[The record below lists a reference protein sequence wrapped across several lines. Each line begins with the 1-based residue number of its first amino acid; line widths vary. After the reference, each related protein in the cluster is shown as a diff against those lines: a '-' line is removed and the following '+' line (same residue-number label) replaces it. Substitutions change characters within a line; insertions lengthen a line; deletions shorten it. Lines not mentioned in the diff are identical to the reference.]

1 MKVTMMTPVKLA
13 TENKTNQEW
22 LEWLRSFSKNR
33 YVLSKDENIALR
45 NAVINSE
52 RVAQEF
58 FFKTLSPMNGGL
70 AYQVLKTYKAVV
82 DERSIASAVYR
93 EMYDEGRYSRLKN
106 FKGECSL
113 FAWVAMGAAQI
124 VYADLEELGVIKKS
138 RALSAKNTSLRLKS
152 MKEEELLVV
161 LDLVQEPLW
170 HDLLIDIYVK
180 RAAKQSL
187 LNKYELPE
195 ELFKDTVKVAETT
208 LKELL
213 IEAGFIAWYR
223 ESKDDTKG
231 KLVNLVSIAL
241 GNVSG
246 NLDYSTSEEAFFAA
260 ENRPSDD
267 EDLFEKFRDALQL
280 KFPNRVSEEMWDD
293 FVCEQAKHCGMS
305 DRMHEVW
312 TARYVM
318 LEEPESVA
326 QRMGIR
332 RSNVDNLYSK
342 ANALLV
348 ESIRTWME
356 TNS

>member
-1 MKVTMMTPVKLA
+1 MKVTMMTPVKFA
-13 TENKTNQEW
+13 TENKTDHDW
-22 LEWLRSFSKNR
+22 LVWLRYFRRNR
-33 YVLSKDENIALR
+33 YELSKDENIALC
-45 NAVINSE
+45 NAVIGSE

-58 FFKTLSPMNGGL
+58 FFKTLAPMNAGL
-70 AYQVLKTYKAVV
+70 AYQVLRTYKTVV
-82 DERSIASAVYR
+82 DERNIASAVYR
-93 EMYDEGRYSRLKN
+93 EMYDEGRYSRLRN
-106 FKGECSL
+106 FKGKCSI
-113 FAWVAMGAAQI
+113 FTWVAMGAAQI

-138 RALSAKNTSLRLKS
+138 RALSAKNTSLCLKS

-170 HDLLIDIYVK
+170 HDLLTDIYVR
-180 RAAKQSL
+180 RATKQSL

-195 ELFKDTVKVAETT
+195 VLFKDMVKVAETT

-213 IEAGFIAWYR
+213 IDAGFIAWYR
-223 ESKDDTKG
+223 ESKDGTKG

-241 GNVSG
+241 GDVSG
-246 NLDYSTSEEAFFAA
+246 NLDYSTSEEAFAAA

-267 EDLFEKFRDALQL
+267 ENMFEKFRDALQL
-280 KFPNRVSEEMWDD
+280 RFPNRVSEKMWDD
-293 FVCEQAKHCGMS
+293 FVCEQAKLCGMS
-305 DRMHEVW
+305 ARMHEVW

-342 ANALLV
+342 ANALLA
-348 ESIRTWME
+348 ENIRTWMRM
-356 TNS
+356 NS

>member
-1 MKVTMMTPVKLA
+1 MKTNVRLA

-33 YVLSKDENIALR
+33 YVLSKEENIALC

-82 DERSIASAVYR
+82 DERNIASAVYR
-93 EMYDEGRYSRLKN
+93 EMYDEGRFSRLRK
-106 FKGECSL
+106 FEGGCSI

-124 VYADLEELGVIKKS
+124 VYADLEELGIIKKN
-138 RALSAKNTSLRLKS
+138 RAQTAKNTSLRLKS
-152 MKEEELLVV
+152 MRKDELIVV

-170 HDLLIDIYVK
+170 HDLLSDIYVN
-180 RAAKQSL
+180 RADKESL
-187 LNKYELPE
+187 MNK
-195 ELFKDTVKVAETT
+195 FKLTKESLKETTKVAETT

-213 IEAGFIAWYR
+213 IEAGIIAWYR
-223 ESKDDTKG
+223 EPKHGTKG
-231 KLVNLVSIAL
+231 ELVNLVSIAL
-241 GNVSG
+241 GDVSG
-246 NLDYSTSEEAFFAA
+246 NLDYSTSEEAFAIA
-260 ENRPSDD
+260 ENQTSDD
-267 EDLFEKFRDALQL
+267 ENLFEKFRDALQL
-280 KFPNRVSEEMWDD
+280 KFPNRISEKMWDD
-293 FVCEQAKHCGMS
+293 FVCEQAKRCGMS
-305 DRMHEVW
+305 ARMHEVW
-312 TARYVM
+312 TARYVT

-326 QRMGIR
+326 RRMGIR

-348 ESIRTWME
+348 ENIRAWMKM
-356 TNS
+356 NS

>member
-1 MKVTMMTPVKLA
+1 MKTKARLA
-13 TENKTNQEW
+13 TDNKTNQDW

-33 YVLSKDENIALR
+33 YALSKEENIALR

-82 DERSIASAVYR
+82 DERNIASAVYR
-93 EMYDEGRYSRLKN
+93 EMYDEGRYSRLRK
-106 FKGECSL
+106 FEGGCSI

-124 VYADLEELGVIKKS
+124 VYADLEELGIIKKS
-138 RALSAKNTSLRLKS
+138 RTLSAKNTSLRLKS
-152 MKEEELLVV
+152 MKKDELLVV

-180 RAAKQSL
+180 RVDKEGL
-187 LNKYELPE
+187 MNKFELS
-195 ELFKDTVKVAETT
+195 KDTLKETIKVAETT

-213 IEAGFIAWYR
+213 IEAGIIAWYR
-223 ESKDDTKG
+223 ESKDGSKG
-231 KLVNLVSIAL
+231 ELVNLVSIAL
-241 GNVSG
+241 GDVSG
-246 NLDYSTSEEAFFAA
+246 NLDYSTSEEAFAVA

-267 EDLFEKFRDALQL
+267 ENLFEKFRDALQL

-305 DRMHEVW
+305 ARMYEVW

-318 LEEPESVA
+318 LEEPETVA
-326 QRMGIR
+326 RRMGIR

-348 ESIRTWME
+348 ENIRTWMRM
-356 TNS
+356 NS

>member
-1 MKVTMMTPVKLA
+1 MKTKERLA
-13 TENKTNQEW
+13 TDNKTNQDW

-33 YVLSKDENIALR
+33 YVLSKDENIALC

-52 RVAQEF
+52 RIAQEF

-82 DERSIASAVYR
+82 DERNIASAVYR

-124 VYADLEELGVIKKS
+124 VYADLEELGVIRKS

-152 MKEEELLVV
+152 MKEDELLVV

-170 HDLLIDIYVK
+170 HDLLTDIYVE
-180 RAAKQSL
+180 RATKESL
-187 LNKYELPE
+187 LEKFELSE
-195 ELFKDTVKVAETT
+195 NILKETIKVAETT

-213 IEAGFIAWYR
+213 IETGCIAWYR
-223 ESKDDTKG
+223 ESKNGSKG

-241 GNVSG
+241 GDVSG
-246 NLDYSTSEEAFFAA
+246 NLVYSTSEEAFVAA

-305 DRMHEVW
+305 ARMYEVW

-348 ESIRTWME
+348 ENIRTWMRM
-356 TNS
+356 NS